1 MRKLALLLISVCC
14 LRLSAADQQAVTID
28 LDEFFAEP
36 DCSSMQLSP
45 DGKSLAFL
53 TTLGYGKVG
62 IALVHLDSNQTEA
75 LVSAKDENIK
85 TFFWKG
91 NDYIVFGG
99 DLKGEEIFAWRS
111 IAVKAPADGAPRR
124 VVPLAEAYEKHTATN
139 ANFVSNLVSLLR
151 TDPENILVFGRKEIG
166 GSSMSYFKLNVR
178 TGSRMSIGTDETTFS
193 DTGTVAD
200 NLGNLRIR
208 EILDDKNRVIEVRRE
223 PGQRYVEVARFPAN
237 GEGWSFMEFGADNE
251 TAYLIDETASDTG
264 SLRAYNVRTGEM
276 SPPLFTAT
284 GGEIQSLIMSPD
296 KGRLDGVL
304 YLTDKPHFHF
314 FNPARARLQEVI
326 DKSLPSTFNNVV
338 SSSMDEKTL
347 LILSRSDRDRGRY
360 LLFDRSKGQIRTIA
374 KVSRK
379 VEPERMVTMEPINYQ
394 ARDGLVIHGYLT
406 RPANSAGTKVP
417 LILNP
422 HGGPYGIHDEWR
434 FNPEVQFLAR
444 LGFAVL
450 QVNYRGSG
458 GYGTKFLHAGY
469 HEWGKKMQDDL
480 TDAVHWA
487 IDQGIADPKR
497 VVIYGASYGGYATL
511 AGLVYT
517 PELYCCGINYVG
529 PSDMVQATANWKI
542 SASASLNRHS
552 REAVGEDIDYL
563 KAISPANY
571 IDRLQVP
578 LLNAY
583 GYHDPRVDIE
593 QWNIL
598 ERQLKAHHKEY
609 EILIEDNEGHGFHN
623 EANRLAYY
631 KRVSDF
637 LMKNALKIRE
647 GTVGMGELKVIQL
660 GIPDH
665 K

>member
-14 LRLSAADQQAVTID
+14 LRLSAADQQPLTID

-62 IALVHLDSNQTEA
+62 IALMHLDTNQTEA

-91 NDYIVFGG
+91 SDYIVFGG
-99 DLKGEEIFAWRS
+99 DLKGEEIYAWRS
-111 IAVKAPADGAPRR
+111 IAVKAPADGGARK
-124 VVPLAEAYEKHTATN
+124 VVALAEAFEKYTATN
-139 ANFVSNLVSLLR
+139 ANFISNIVSLLR
-151 TDPENILVFGRKEIG
+151 SEPENILVFGRKEIG
-166 GSSMSYFKLNVR
+166 GGSVSYFKLNVR
-178 TGSRMSIGTDETTFS
+178 NGSRSSIGTDETTFS
-193 DTGTVAD
+193 DTGTIAD
-200 NLGNLRIR
+200 NLGNIRIR
-208 EILDDKNRVIEVRRE
+208 EILDDKNKTIEVRRQ
-223 PGQRYVEVARFPAN
+223 PGQRYAEVAHFPAN
-237 GEGWSFMEFGADNE
+237 GEGWSFLEFGADNE
-251 TAYLIDETASDTG
+251 TAYLIDGTASDTG

-276 SPPLFTAT
+276 SPPLFTPE
-284 GGEIQSLIMSPD
+284 GGEIQSLLMSPD

-304 YLTDKPHFHF
+304 YVTDKPHYHF
-314 FNPARARLQEVI
+314 FNPARARLQEVL
-326 DKSLPSTFNNVV
+326 DKSLPGNFNDVIG
-338 SSSMDEKTL
+338 SSLDEKTL
-347 LILSRSDRDRGRY
+347 LIVSRSDRDRGRY
-360 LLFDRSKGQIRTIA
+360 LVFDRTKGQIRAIA

-379 VEPERMVTMEPINYQ
+379 VDPARMQPMEPVSFT

-406 RPANSAGTKVP
+406 RPANSAGKAVP

-422 HGGPYGIHDEWR
+422 HGGPYGIRDEWH
-434 FNPEVQFLAR
+434 FNPEVQFLSR

-458 GYGTKFLHAGY
+458 GYGSKFLHAGY
-469 HEWGKKMQDDL
+469 HEWGRKMQDDL

-511 AGLVYT
+511 AGLVFT
-517 PELYCCGINYVG
+517 PDLYCCGINYVG

-542 SASASLNRHS
+542 SNSKSLNRHS

-563 KAISPANY
+563 KSISPANF
-571 IDRLQVP
+571 IERLHVP

-583 GYHDPRVDIE
+583 GFHDPRVDIE

-598 ERQLKAHHKEY
+598 ERQLKAHHKPY
-609 EILIEDNEGHGFHN
+609 EILVEDNEGHGFRN

-631 KRVSDF
+631 SKVSEF
-637 LMKNALKIRE
+637 LQRNALKLRE
-647 GTVGMGELKVIQL
+647 GQVGAGELKVIQV
-660 GIPDH
+660 GVPDH
-665 K
+665 P